1 MYSEVSLDIS
11 YMHQILCTIKA
22 YLEASMRTTLAIN
35 EELLNE
41 VKLLSGA
48 KTKKDAVEKA
58 LVDFVR
64 RKKAKKLLQL
74 EGKIELS
81 FTPKELLTRRRK
93 DVPRR

>member
-1 MYSEVSLDIS
+1 
-11 YMHQILCTIKA
+11 
-22 YLEASMRTTLAIN
+22 MRTTLAIN
-35 EELLNE
+35 EDLLNQ

-74 EGKIELS
+74 EGKIELA
-81 FTPKELLTRRRK
+81 FTSRELLARRRK
-93 DVPRR
+93 DFPRR

>member
-1 MYSEVSLDIS
+1 
-11 YMHQILCTIKA
+11 
-22 YLEASMRTTLAIN
+22 MRTTLAIN

-58 LVDFVR
+58 LVDFVKR
-64 RKKAKKLLQL
+64 RKAKKLLQL

-81 FTPKELLTRRRK
+81 FTPKELLERRRK
-93 DVPRR
+93 GVPRR

>member
-1 MYSEVSLDIS
+1 
-11 YMHQILCTIKA
+11 
-22 YLEASMRTTLAIN
+22 MRTTLAIN
-35 EELLNE
+35 EDLLNE

-58 LVDFVR
+58 LVDFIR

-81 FTPKELLTRRRK
+81 FTAKEFLERRRK
-93 DVPRR
+93 DVPR

>member
-1 MYSEVSLDIS
+1 
-11 YMHQILCTIKA
+11 
-22 YLEASMRTTLAIN
+22 MRTTLAIN
-35 EELLNE
+35 EGLLNE

-58 LVDFVR
+58 LMDFVR
-64 RKKAKKLLQL
+64 RRKAKKLLQL

-81 FTPKELLTRRRK
+81 FTPKELLERRRK